1 MDAGSNP
8 NSALECPKTEIS
20 ESKTGDAMSIVQRMR
35 EQLPAAMK
43 ARDSVKLT
51 FLRHWIAGLT
61 LGSGEEM
68 GDEAAIK
75 KMRGVL
81 KEAQTGLS
89 TFTPEEIALLREW
102 LPALLDRDGIR
113 AALGPVADAIRSA
126 PKDGIAMGAAM
137 KALAGQAVDSD
148 DVKAVV
154 SELRS

>member
-8 NSALECPKTEIS
+8 IEALECPGTGITD
-20 ESKTGDAMSIVQRMR
+20 SKTGDAMSIVQRMR
-35 EQLPAAMK
+35 EQLPAAMR

-51 FLRHWIAGLT
+51 FLRYWIAGLT

-68 GDEAAIK
+68 NDEAAIK

-113 AALGPVADAIRSA
+113 AALAPVADAIRSA

>member
-1 MDAGSNP
+1 
-8 NSALECPKTEIS
+8 
-20 ESKTGDAMSIVQRMR
+20 MSIVQRMR
-35 EQLPAAMK
+35 EQLPAAMR

-51 FLRHWIAGLT
+51 FLRYWIAGLT

-68 GDEAAIK
+68 SDEAAIK

-113 AALGPVADAIRSA
+113 AALAPVADAIRSA